1 MGDTACEMGP
11 AKRARG
17 PSPVARLGDSP
28 ATVIW
33 DGPANVIPEL
43 DSSLPP
49 PHAPPLASVIKSPLP
64 SAVEGSWSSRV
75 CGSATVRSVTSTAT
89 SEHAPLPSSLPP
101 QGLPLAHL
109 PQLPS
114 PATGFGLA
122 PAFGHATGLPVLA
135 PYICVHRAS
144 TVLPLSAPAYPAVR
158 LRLDLPFQRAVCI
171 HVPPP
176 SALPLSRG
184 QGVRIAP
191 ACEAATG
198 LHRQPWMPTTP
209 PLPPTHPQLATGLD
223 AEANTCR
230 IDNTILDIL
239 DVWNMDRE
247 SRAALGLLYWQG
259 PVGKALTFHL
269 VVALSMQ
276 AHCLRP
282 ESVSV
287 LVVLGTVVL
296 VYIMIY

>member
-1 MGDTACEMGP
+1 
-11 AKRARG
+11 
-17 PSPVARLGDSP
+17 VL
-28 ATVIW
+28 
-33 DGPANVIPEL
+33 PEL

-49 PHAPPLASVIKSPLP
+49 LHAPPFAQVLKPPLP
-64 SAVEGSWSSRV
+64 SAVEGGWPSRF
-75 CGSATVRSVTSTAT
+75 CGSAAGRSVTSTAN
-89 SEHAPLPSSLPP
+89 SEHVPLQSSPPP

-114 PATGFGLA
+114 PATGFVLA

-135 PYICVHRAS
+135 PDICVHRAP
-144 TVLPLSAPAYPAVR
+144 TGLPLSAPADPTVR

-184 QGVRIAP
+184 QGARIVP
-191 ACEAATG
+191 ACGAATG
-198 LHRQPWMPTTP
+198 LHRQPWMPPLP

-223 AEANTCR
+223 AEVNTHR

-239 DVWNMDRE
+239 DDWNMDSE
-247 SRAALGLLYWQG
+247 SRAALGLRYWQG

-282 ESVSV
+282 RSASV
-287 LVVLGTVVL
+287 LVVLGTVLL
-296 VYIMIY
+296 VYL